1 MVAHDVTA
9 GEEVRRRMEAQLGRV
24 ATPAIVIGQR
34 VFWGFEDNKR
44 DIAQLLGVGMDAD
57 GSESAPDAAA
67 SDVAGASDAAASD
80 PGAPS

>member
-1 MVAHDVTA
+1 
-9 GEEVRRRMEAQLGRV
+9 MEAQLGRV

-44 DIAQLLGVGMDAD
+44 DIAELLGVGIDAD
-57 GSESAPDAAA
+57 GQEP
-67 SDVAGASDAAASD
+67 VSDAASASDTTPD

>member
-1 MVAHDVTA
+1 
-9 GEEVRRRMEAQLGRV
+9 MEAQLGRV

-57 GSESAPDAAA
+57 GSESAPDAVPDAA
-67 SDVAGASDAAASD
+67 PNAAAPNAAVSDVAGAPDAAASD